1 MDLSSLL
8 NNTKIKQ
15 DISDEEDISNDEPD
29 KNIINMDDRFNHPWN
44 KLEKGPKLN
53 RLLLFIEKER
63 NDNSL
68 NEDQVKRLKSLLFKA
83 CDDNMLNKISDVEY
97 DLDNME
103 IKTIKNL
110 TYNENTKHYK
120 IRTTTGKQ
128 RSVTKSKS
136 QLDRLMKKK

>member
-110 TYNENTKHYK
+110 TYNE
-120 IRTTTGKQ
+120 
-128 RSVTKSKS
+128 
-136 QLDRLMKKK
+136 